1 MCPKGEVNV
10 QVKHPNPR
18 ARYFPRTHGPSGE
31 VCCSKQWPLCAEDSP
46 LPHCLV
52 CHSFGVSGVSSFAS
66 AFDLRHV
73 ALCAVG
79 GQGNFF
85 PRTIVRVPLTA
96 LAALVRLQW
105 HCPPLKPQ
113 AVSGGTCTTQT
124 PRPTPPVHLAPN
136 MIRVPSS

>member
-79 GQGNFF
+79 GQGKFLPTHHRSRAING
-85 PRTIVRVPLTA
+85 PRCPGPSAMA
-96 LAALVRLQW
+96 LPSTQAAGSQRRYL
-105 HCPPLKPQ
+105 HD
-113 AVSGGTCTTQT
+113 AD
-124 PRPTPPVHLAPN
+124 PTPHAPCAS
-136 MIRVPSS
+136 RPKYDKGS